1 MAEADLIAPDL
12 ADRPGAAACRRNL
25 PAHLYLEIDDRM
37 VFASLG
43 PLDDLRLFAKVVED
57 EIA

>member
-12 ADRPGAAACRRNL
+12 AARPGAAARQRNL
-25 PAHLYLEIDDRM
+25 LAHLYLEIDDRM